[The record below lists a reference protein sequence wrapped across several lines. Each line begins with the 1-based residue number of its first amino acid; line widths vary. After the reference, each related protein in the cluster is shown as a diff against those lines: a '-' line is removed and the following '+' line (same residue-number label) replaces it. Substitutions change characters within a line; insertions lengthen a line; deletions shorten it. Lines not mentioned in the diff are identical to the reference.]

1 MSRLIFFGTVI
12 ASSSVVI
19 VKGRLI
25 MPKQNKNSGMNKEGP
40 PRQGEKGGKGGKQGT
55 GAKSGG
61 KRGTGKGKS

>member
-1 MSRLIFFGTVI
+1 
-12 ASSSVVI
+12 
-19 VKGRLI
+19 

-61 KRGTGKGKS
+61 KRGTGKGKT